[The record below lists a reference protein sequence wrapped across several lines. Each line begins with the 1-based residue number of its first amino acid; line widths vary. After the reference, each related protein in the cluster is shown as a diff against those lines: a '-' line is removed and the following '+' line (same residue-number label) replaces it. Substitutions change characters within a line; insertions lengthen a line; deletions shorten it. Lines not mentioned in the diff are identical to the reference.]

1 MKIKENIKI
10 SIIFT
15 VIFCS
20 SLFLLYRYSILKAFL
35 FIPIL
40 FLLIAIFS
48 IINPNFGYF
57 IHKKCTK
64 AGEITGKYIAIIALF
79 IIYIFSVIP
88 TGFIMKLTKRDRLK
102 LKKTNSNS
110 YWIKEKNKT
119 VNYEYQY

>member
-1 MKIKENIKI
+1 MKIKENIKV

-15 VIFCS
+15 VISCS
-20 SLFLLYRYSILKAFL
+20 SLFLLYRYSSLKSFL
-35 FIPIL
+35 FMPVL
-40 FLLIAIFS
+40 FMLIALLS
-48 IINPNFGYF
+48 ISFPDLGCF
-57 IHKKCTK
+57 IYQKSTK
-64 AGEITGKYIAIIALF
+64 AGKFIGRYIAVIILF
-79 IIYIFSVIP
+79 IIYICSVIP